1 MIDAGGWARAS
12 CMSVLH
18 IAGQDQ
24 YCDKPR
30 HSLVWRAMI
39 GSEHGGISAGRCCHG
54 TQCCRIMDTAEMTI
68 SGTPLIPNQDGGLVS
83 VVGEQ
88 SDMESLARGEHL
100 LQHAHQ
106 RTILEGSGDP
116 LLVSEL
122 LIDLLIS
129 AVGALFYA
137 DIDAKAWG

>member
-39 GSEHGGISAGRCCHG
+39 GSEHGGISAGRCCYG

-88 SDMESLARGEHL
+88 SDMESTRTWRASSSTRPSAYHSRG
-100 LQHAHQ
+100 Q
-106 RTILEGSGDP
+106 RRPSPCLR
-116 LLVSEL
+116 
-122 LIDLLIS
+122 
-129 AVGALFYA
+129 AAY
-137 DIDAKAWG
+137 